1 MDSLLPT
8 AEDAIEFEAEQ
19 SLLSQS
25 ETLQRLHQ
33 TFGDAIPT
41 RGPPAGNAPATASAT
56 ASRKSNAG
64 RPPKKPSNVGSIKW
78 DAFSIQQ
85 KRDLIDQTPKRG
97 PGRPSNASMLAKG
110 GVANQP
116 SILTAL
122 ARNSAE
128 TNLSTIESVAFDDV
142 EQQVRIEPTVY
153 PYPETSLTRKFCLL
167 GFR

>member
-1 MDSLLPT
+1 MDLLLPT

-78 DAFSIQQ
+78 DALSIKQ
-85 KRDLIDQTPKRG
+85 KRDLYRSDSKTRARSPIQRVDTRQ
-97 PGRPSNASMLAKG
+97 G
-110 GVANQP
+110 GGGKPTFHFDGACEE
-116 SILTAL
+116 LC
-122 ARNSAE
+122 RD
-128 TNLSTIESVAFDDV
+128 ESFHNRVGGL
-142 EQQVRIEPTVY
+142 R
-153 PYPETSLTRKFCLL
+153 
-167 GFR
+167 